1 MPDTDTRA
9 SSESATDW
17 AAQLKLK
24 LEAETDAEEQTAE
37 RSTSVS
43 QDDIDLL
50 LREKLEQLEQDRKGT
65 REETEALPTPQ
76 PGSALEPEPI
86 PEPERRSEPEPVPV
100 SRPRSASDDEF
111 NGVTVAELLDSGA
124 FFRGLDPETGRLVRD
139 IWEKKAPSV
148 EEAPAVDVPVPE
160 AESAPAPEHTP
171 PTEEP
176 PAPREEVQAPVVET
190 ATPAAP
196 AEEPLPSRPSR
207 SRAEKPRTEDDPLQL
222 GLDALPQEAA
232 QTPATGTARP
242 RRGRAVGAEQP
253 PHSTR
258 EKTVGRRVREADD
271 ELYIDLGYEA
281 ELRRTPSGAARA
293 DEVHRARQGRE
304 PVGTRNT
311 IPPAYEGREYAGT
324 AMTRRVE
331 QGYRKA
337 WIYAVLRLVFAAV
350 GVVAGGIYD
359 ILSYVGVDGFTD
371 SVVYPLIGV
380 LLLLV
385 FSAPSLSR
393 MGLGL
398 RSLWDFEPVRY
409 AVPGMALVVTTL
421 HTVILAVAGGGST
434 PILFCG
440 ATMLI
445 VAMTC
450 VCDLLSIRSQARSFG
465 ILSSGRAR
473 VTVTV
478 TDAPGQGRAGM
489 CADDMRDEWARTKEA
504 AEGGVT
510 LRVCRTSGVPN
521 FFALVNRYPG
531 RLSHL
536 NYLLPAAM
544 LLAIAAGGTALL
556 TDGGLLTDA
565 LPRFTAT
572 YLACMPGAFL
582 LSLILPYHVVN
593 RRLSEV
599 GCALLGEA
607 TPEQYAPATAGRKTT
622 RILVPDGLALHPICP
637 NEVTVKGD
645 ARNDEWISMAH
656 KLFALLD
663 CPLEGVGEPPRREEL
678 EDLRIE
684 LAERGEEFLRLY
696 LTDRRSGG
704 SVEVHLGTYETLTP
718 RGIHLPD
725 RSLESTYRKTPNSQI
740 LYVAFDRHF
749 RLVCACEYGIDP
761 LFGRLEKE
769 LARMGCR
776 VTILSYDPLVERTPL
791 FAEGED
797 SARELYRPARYSQL
811 YAARSGGMISV
822 YEGVGVLKAY
832 IACRRISRAN
842 AIGQLLGWL
851 WLVILGGLAVASP
864 VLGIPAAALPGLCCA
879 GQLITAAI
887 SSLPGL
893 LLARRRK

>member
-9 SSESATDW
+9 SSESAADW

-24 LEAETDAEEQTAE
+24 LEKETATGAEEQAAD
-37 RSTSVS
+37 RSTSAP

-50 LREKLEQLEQDRKGT
+50 LREKLEQLEKDRKGT
-65 REETEALPTPQ
+65 REETESIPTPQ
-76 PGSALEPEPI
+76 PEPEPV
-86 PEPERRSEPEPVPV
+86 PEPVPEPEPVPV
-100 SRPRSASDDEF
+100 SRPRPASDDRL
-111 NGVTVAELLDSGA
+111 NGVTVAEMMDSGA
-124 FFRGLDPETGRLVRD
+124 FFRGLDPETGRLVQD
-139 IWEKKAPSV
+139 IWKKKAPAA
-148 EEAPAVDVPVPE
+148 EKLPAVDAPIPE
-160 AESAPAPEHTP
+160 SESSPAPEHNP

-176 PAPREEVQAPVVET
+176 TAPRETAQAPTAEET
-190 ATPAAP
+190 APVAP
-196 AEEPLPSRPSR
+196 PEEPLPSRSSR
-207 SRAEKPRTEDDPLQL
+207 SRAGMPRTEADPLQL
-222 GLDALPQEAA
+222 GLDALPQETA
-232 QTPATGTARP
+232 QTSAADTARP
-242 RRGRAVGAEQP
+242 RRGLGAGAGQP
-253 PHSTR
+253 PRSAK

-271 ELYIDLGYEA
+271 ELYIDLGYEG

-293 DEVHRARQGRE
+293 DEVHRTRQGRE
-304 PVGTRNT
+304 PVGTRNI
-311 IPPAYEGREYAGT
+311 IPPAYAGREYAGAT
-324 AMTRRVE
+324 MTRRVE

-337 WIYAVLRLVFAAV
+337 WIYAILRLVFAAV

-359 ILSYVGVDGFTD
+359 ILSHVGVDGFTD
-371 SVVYPLIGV
+371 SVAYPLIGV
-380 LLLLV
+380 LLLFL

-409 AVPGMALVVTTL
+409 AVPGMALVMTTL

-434 PILFCG
+434 PTLFCG
-440 ATMLI
+440 AAMLI
-445 VAMTC
+445 LTMTC
-450 VCDLLSIRSQARSFG
+450 VCDLLSIRSQAHSFG

-473 VTVTV
+473 VTVTI

-489 CADDMRDEWARTKEA
+489 CADDMRDEWKPTKEA

-510 LRVCRTSGVPN
+510 LRVCRTSGIPN

-544 LLAIAAGGTALL
+544 LFAIAAGGTALL

-593 RRLSEV
+593 RRLGEA

-607 TPEQYAPATAGRKTT
+607 TPEQYVPAIAGRKTT
-622 RILVPDGLALHPICP
+622 RILVPDGFALHPICP

-645 ARNDEWISMAH
+645 TRSDEWITMAH

-684 LAERGEEFLRLY
+684 LAERGEDFLRLY
-696 LTDRRSGG
+696 LTDRQTGG

-718 RGIHLPD
+718 RGIRLPD

-761 LFGRLEKE
+761 LFGRLEE
-769 LARMGCR
+769 QLTRMGCR
-776 VTILSYDPLVERTPL
+776 MTILSYDPLVERTPL
-791 FAEGED
+791 FAEEAG
-797 SARELYRPARYSQL
+797 SVRELYRPACYSQL
-811 YAARSGGMISV
+811 YAARSGGLISV
-822 YEGVGVLKAY
+822 HEGVGVLKAY

-864 VLGIPAAALPGLCCA
+864 VLGIPTAALPGLCCA

-887 SSLPGL
+887 SALPGL

>member
-24 LEAETDAEEQTAE
+24 LEAEVTTGAEEQVAD
-37 RSTSVS
+37 RSTSAP
-43 QDDIDLL
+43 QDDVDLL
-50 LREKLEQLEQDRKGT
+50 LREKLDQLEKDRKGI
-65 REETEALPTPQ
+65 REETEAIPTP
-76 PGSALEPEPI
+76 E
-86 PEPERRSEPEPVPV
+86 SEPEPV
-100 SRPRSASDDEF
+100 SRPRPASDDEL

-139 IWEKKAPSV
+139 IWEKKAPAAEEPPV
-148 EEAPAVDVPVPE
+148 TEAPAPMSDGR
-160 AESAPAPEHTP
+160 PAPEHTP
-171 PTEEP
+171 QTEVP
-176 PAPREEVQAPVVET
+176 PAPREEVPTPT
-190 ATPAAP
+190 AEAVAPAAP
-196 AEEPLPSRPSR
+196 TEEPLPSRPSR
-207 SRAEKPRTEDDPLQL
+207 SREERPRTEDDPLQL
-222 GLDALPQEAA
+222 GLDALPQEAVRPPRA
-232 QTPATGTARP
+232 ASHARA
-242 RRGRAVGAEQP
+242 RQGRGAGAELP
-253 PHSTR
+253 PRPTE

-271 ELYIDLGYEA
+271 ELYIDLGYEG

-293 DEVHRARQGRE
+293 DEVHRARQKRE

-311 IPPAYEGREYAGT
+311 IPPAYAGREYSGA

-337 WIYAVLRLVFAAV
+337 LVYAILRLVFAAV
-350 GVVAGGIYD
+350 GAVAGGIYD

-371 SVVYPLIGV
+371 SVAYPLIGF
-380 LLLLV
+380 LLLLL

-409 AVPGMALVVTTL
+409 AVPGMALIMTTL
-421 HTVILAVAGGGST
+421 HTVILAAAGGDSV

-440 ATMLI
+440 AAMLI
-445 VAMTC
+445 LTMTC
-450 VCDLLSIRSQARSFG
+450 ICDLLSIRSQARSFG

-473 VTVTV
+473 VTVTI
-478 TDAPGQGRAGM
+478 TDAPGQRRSRM
-489 CADDMRDEWARTKEA
+489 CADDMRDEWERTEEA

-510 LRVCRTSGVPN
+510 LRVCRTSGIPN

-536 NYLLPAAM
+536 NYLLPTAM

-582 LSLILPYHVVN
+582 LSLILPYHVAN
-593 RRLSEV
+593 RQLSEE

-607 TPEQYAPATAGRKTT
+607 TPEQYVPAIAKDKTT
-622 RILVPDGLALHPICP
+622 RILVPDGFLLHPIRP
-637 NEVTVKGD
+637 NEVTRTKD
-645 ARNDEWISMAH
+645 ERSEEWISMAH

-663 CPLEGVGEPPRREEL
+663 CPLAGAGEPPRREEL
-678 EDLRIE
+678 AELRIE
-684 LAERGEEFLRLY
+684 LAERGEGFLRLY
-696 LTDRRSGG
+696 LTDRRNEG
-704 SVEVHLGTYETLTP
+704 SVEVHLGTYEALTP

-725 RSLESTYRKTPNSQI
+725 RSQESTYRKTPNAQI
-740 LYVAFDRHF
+740 LYVAFDRRF

-761 LFGRLEKE
+761 LFERFETE
-769 LARMGCR
+769 LDRIGCR
-776 VTILSYDPLVERTPL
+776 MTVLSHDPLIERSPL
-791 FAEGED
+791 FTDED
-797 SARELYRPARYSQL
+797 APVRELYRPARYSQL

-822 YEGVGVLKAY
+822 HEGLGVLKAY
-832 IACRRISRAN
+832 IACRRIRRAN
-842 AIGQLLGWL
+842 TIGQLFGWL
-851 WLVILGGLAVASP
+851 WTIILGGLAVASS
-864 VLGIPAAALPGLCCA
+864 VLGVPVATLPWLCCA

-893 LLARRRK
+893 LLTRRHTTHK

>member
-9 SSESATDW
+9 SSESAADW

-24 LEAETDAEEQTAE
+24 LETETATSAEKQVAD
-37 RSTSVS
+37 RSTSAP

-50 LREKLEQLEQDRKGT
+50 LREKLDQLEKDREGT
-65 REETEALPTPQ
+65 LEETESIPTP
-76 PGSALEPEPI
+76 EPEPK
-86 PEPERRSEPEPVPV
+86 PEPVPV
-100 SRPRSASDDEF
+100 SRPRPASDDEL

-139 IWEKKAPSV
+139 IWEKKAPVV
-148 EEAPAVDVPVPE
+148 EETPAPDAPIPE
-160 AESAPAPEHTP
+160 AESAPAPESTP

-176 PAPREEVQAPVVET
+176 PAPREEVQAPAGET
-190 ATPAAP
+190 AIPAAP
-196 AEEPLPSRPSR
+196 TEESLPSRPSR
-207 SRAEKPRTEDDPLQL
+207 SRAARPHTEDDPLQL

-232 QTPATGTARP
+232 HAPRAVSTARP
-242 RRGRAVGAEQP
+242 QRGRAVGAGQHPCPTKEN
-253 PHSTR
+253 
-258 EKTVGRRVREADD
+258 TVGRRAREADD
-271 ELYIDLGYEA
+271 ELYIDLGYEG

-293 DEVHRARQGRE
+293 DEIHRARQGRE
-304 PVGTRNT
+304 PVGNRNT
-311 IPPAYEGREYAGT
+311 IPPAYAGREYAGA

-331 QGYRKA
+331 QGYRRA
-337 WIYAVLRLVFAAV
+337 WVYAILRLVFAAV
-350 GVVAGGIYD
+350 GVVAGGVYD
-359 ILSYVGVDGFTD
+359 ILPYVGADGFTD
-371 SVVYPLIGV
+371 SAAYPLIGV
-380 LLLLV
+380 LLLLL

-409 AVPGMALVVTTL
+409 AVPGMALLVTTL
-421 HTVILAVAGGGST
+421 HTVILAVAGGGRA

-440 ATMLI
+440 AAMLI
-445 VAMTC
+445 LTMTC

-478 TDAPGQGRAGM
+478 TDAPEQGRAGM

-510 LRVCRTSGVPN
+510 LRVCRTSGIPN

-536 NYLLPAAM
+536 NYLLPTAM

-593 RRLSEV
+593 RRLGEA

-645 ARNDEWISMAH
+645 TRSDEWISMAH

-663 CPLEGVGEPPRREEL
+663 CPFEGVGEPPRREEL
-678 EDLRIE
+678 AELQIE

-811 YAARSGGMISV
+811 YAARSGGLISV
-822 YEGVGVLKAY
+822 HEGVGVLKAY

-842 AIGQLLGWL
+842 AVGQLLGWL
-851 WLVILGGLAVASP
+851 WTIILGGLAVASP
-864 VLGIPAAALPGLCCA
+864 VLGVPVAALPELCCA

-887 SSLPGL
+887 SSLPSL

>member
-9 SSESATDW
+9 SSEAATDW
-17 AAQLKLK
+17 AAQLKSK
-24 LEAETDAEEQTAE
+24 LEAEAATGAEEQAAG
-37 RSTSVS
+37 RSTAAP

-50 LREKLEQLEQDRKGT
+50 LREKLDQLERDRKGT
-65 REETEALPTPQ
+65 REETEATP
-76 PGSALEPEPI
+76 P
-86 PEPERRSEPEPVPV
+86 PEPESEPDPDPVPV
-100 SRPRSASDDEF
+100 SRPRPASDDEL

-139 IWEKKAPSV
+139 IWEKKAPAAEEPPVTVASASV
-148 EEAPAVDVPVPE
+148 SDGR
-160 AESAPAPEHTP
+160 PAPEHTP
-171 PTEEP
+171 PTEET
-176 PAPREEVQAPVVET
+176 PAPREEVPTPT
-190 ATPAAP
+190 AEAVAPAALV
-196 AEEPLPSRPSR
+196 EELLPRRPSR
-207 SRAEKPRTEDDPLQL
+207 SRTERLRTADDPLQL

-232 QTPATGTARP
+232 RPPRAVGHARA
-242 RRGRAVGAEQP
+242 RRGRGAGAELPSQP
-253 PHSTR
+253 TEERP
-258 EKTVGRRVREADD
+258 VGRRAREADD
-271 ELYIDLGYEA
+271 ELYIDLGYEG

-293 DEVHRARQGRE
+293 DGVHRARQGRE

-311 IPPAYEGREYAGT
+311 IPPAYAGREYSGAL
-324 AMTRRVE
+324 MTRRVE

-337 WIYAVLRLVFAAV
+337 LVYAILRLVFAAV
-350 GVVAGGIYD
+350 GAVAGGIYD
-359 ILSYVGVDGFTD
+359 ILSYVGVEGFTD
-371 SVVYPLIGV
+371 SVAYPLIG
-380 LLLLV
+380 LLLLLL

-421 HTVILAVAGGGST
+421 HTVILAVAGGENARV
-434 PILFCG
+434 LFCG
-440 ATMLI
+440 AAMLI
-445 VAMTC
+445 LTMTC

-478 TDAPGQGRAGM
+478 TDAPGQGRTEL
-489 CADDMRDEWARTKEA
+489 CADDMRDEWKRTKEA
-504 AEGGVT
+504 SEGGVT
-510 LRVCRTSGVPN
+510 LRVCRTSGIPN

-556 TDGGLLTDA
+556 TNGGLLTDA

-593 RRLSEV
+593 RRLSED

-607 TPEQYAPATAGRKTT
+607 TPEQYVPATAGRKTT
-622 RILVPDGLALHPICP
+622 RILVPDGFALHPICP
-637 NEVTVKGD
+637 NEVTRKTDERG
-645 ARNDEWISMAH
+645 DEWVSMAH

-663 CPLEGVGEPPRREEL
+663 CPLAGVGEPPRREEL
-678 EDLRIE
+678 ADLQIE

-696 LTDRRSGG
+696 LSDRQNGG

-718 RGIHLPD
+718 RGIRLPD
-725 RSLESTYRKTPNSQI
+725 RSLESTYRKTPNAQI

-749 RLVCACEYGIDP
+749 RLACACEYGIDP
-761 LFGRLEKE
+761 LFGRLEEE
-769 LARMGCR
+769 LARLGCR
-776 VTILSYDPLVERTPL
+776 MTILSYDPLVERTPL
-791 FAEGED
+791 FAEEED

-811 YAARSGGMISV
+811 YAARSGGLISV
-822 YEGVGVLKAY
+822 HEGVGVLKAY

-842 AIGQLLGWL
+842 AVGQLLGWL
-851 WLVILGGLAVASP
+851 WPVILGGLAVASP
-864 VLGIPAAALPGLCCA
+864 VLGVPVAALPGLCCA

-893 LLARRRK
+893 LLTRRRK